1 MISHDFT
8 NIISVKHIHFNGI
21 SITQIQNST
30 SEDGLKELLFDNSEL
45 LAEAGYTTKPIN
57 QVSLEN
63 KTHLIHAL
71 LVHYGLFIVK
81 AEIDQ
86 FKEGLLKGMQLL
98 IELQKHP
105 ELFAP
110 VFTCVGEKPLT
121 AGNEYYIVGHLLY
134 LVCIL
139 EIILG
144 LFTTKVFSNKGSSEY
159 KKDNI
164 CWIIYIYAF

>member
-1 MISHDFT
+1 M
-8 NIISVKHIHFNGI
+8 
-21 SITQIQNST
+21 
-30 SEDGLKELLFDNSEL
+30 
-45 LAEAGYTTKPIN
+45 
-57 QVSLEN
+57 SLEN

-71 LVHYGLFIVK
+71 LFHYGLLIVK

-144 LFTTKVFSNKGSSEY
+144 LFTTKVFSKKGSSEY
-159 KKDNI
+159 KKEGNT
-164 CWIIYIYAF
+164 YILLVT